1 MSTLQATANA
11 SRTLGSPRVQS
22 GDLFLVQR
30 GDVLH
35 HMPASRLSTSRPWTP
50 EDLPAEVLL
59 SWLDASDLDTM
70 TLGPNDGVAEWRD
83 KATAGAGR
91 VFTQGVLGDQPP
103 LAEPW
108 VGALGGFGGNLSQQ
122 GDALPLPFVTV
133 RVNAALA
140 EMDLMNQPVIITGG
154 SLFETGLAHLLSNPN
169 ALLTTAS
176 GSNIPANFVHR
187 FTPVPSPPGSAYVS
201 SAGYGVALADWAFA
215 VNGTP
220 AALGTSTQTP
230 AAAPQAVASVA
241 IAQYIMLAGN
251 ASERTEEIAKLEG
264 WAAHKYGFA
273 ADLAAGHPYREA
285 APMVEGLFD
294 ALPQSDDLFLVQRD
308 DVQYQVS
315 GAEVRAWMGI
325 FEPWTPADM
334 VTSLWLDFADASTVS
349 LVDGLVSSVTDKSG
363 NNSNF
368 GQGLAAAQPS
378 YGTRQLNG
386 VNVLDLSAA
395 GRELAGPW
403 ISPGSMI
410 VLCLAEGGGNYAIF
424 GEGDTTW
431 SWHRGSWPSQL
442 FMSAFAT
449 AVQSGAAALDGG
461 AWRDPWVDY
470 PQAPRLHV
478 FHTTSPAAAV
488 WSSLSWGRGGG
499 SQAWQG
505 FYAEVIATPERVTDT
520 EKALLEGYLMHKWG
534 LAAELPIDHP
544 YKNAPP
550 TK

>member
-1 MSTLQATANA
+1 MSTL
-11 SRTLGSPRVQS
+11 QS

-59 SWLDASDLDTM
+59 SWLDASDLDTV
-70 TLGPNDGVAEWRD
+70 TLGPNDGVTEWRD
-83 KATAGAGR
+83 RSATGVGR
-91 VFTQGVLGDQPP
+91 VFTQGVLGNQPP

-108 VGALGGFGGNLSQQ
+108 IGNVVFSSALVAQQ
-122 GDALPLPFVTV
+122 GEPIPLPHVIV
-133 RVNAALA
+133 RVNVAQAVTELGA
-140 EMDLMNQPVIITGG
+140 FQILITGSNTFENAICQ
-154 SLFETGLAHLLSNPN
+154 SLDTPN
-169 ALLTTAS
+169 ALLTTAT
-176 GSNIPANFVHR
+176 GTDIPVNFIGR
-187 FTPVPSPPGSAYVS
+187 FTPVPAPAGSAYVS
-201 SAGYGVALADWAFA
+201 SAGYAVAAEDWVLR
-215 VNGTP
+215 VNGT
-220 AALGTSTQTP
+220 AGTIQPSTQTP
-230 AAAPQAVASVA
+230 VAALVQVGMVG
-241 IAQYIMLAGN
+241 IAQYIVINGN

-534 LAAELPIDHP
+534 MAAELPADHP
-544 YKNAPP
+544 FKNAPP